1 MLVSLWTVMLKR
13 TKLYNEFTFVLLFRV
28 MTLLNV
34 LALLAIDYRFNVSK
48 GKIIWVL
55 FLAFLWAMQL
65 HQRRDSIHAVITKSY
80 AFITL
85 DIFMAFIFI
94 GYTGGWNSPFYLYS
108 FGPIMLASFIIILEA
123 V

>member
-94 GYTGGWNSPFYLYS
+94 GYTAAGTAL
-108 FGPIMLASFIIILEA
+108 FICIHSA
-123 V
+123 R